1 MRGRSTGLAP
11 GLGPSPLPADRDDP
25 LRRAEKLLRQGR
37 LDAAVAEYARLVEQH
52 PADLATANALGDLY
66 VRAGAPDRAIPLFMR
81 VADAHLR
88 EGFYARAAG
97 FYKKILKLRP
107 AEEAALLGL
116 AEACLAQRLV
126 VDARGC
132 LATVADLRRRRHD
145 VDGLADVLIRIADL
159 DPHDVEAALD
169 AARAL
174 ARRDP
179 AQAARRIREQAARL
193 VDRGQAADAV
203 RLLAEV
209 TAIDP
214 ADRDSRVLLARLAL
228 DLDDLELAR
237 RALPHESVGD
247 EGPLL
252 ALLAECELR
261 SGLFD
266 LARETLLRWLRVDA
280 AAPPAIA
287 ALGARLMSRSADAGY
302 LCTEALVNLAI
313 AGGDLAAAWRVLQ
326 AFIDRAPAHLPA
338 LLRAVEVAVDGGLDA
353 ELVSVQTALV
363 DAYLAAGHA
372 QEARV
377 IAEDLLA
384 RDPGDERHR
393 ARLRRVLVQCGDPDP
408 DGTLAVCLEPRLD
421 IDEGAVPPGAAAHKA
436 GSEWTV
442 RPEDGG
448 QRAAVS
454 AARALGGEPGLAE
467 VRGAL
472 AGHGAPGE
480 IPANE
485 DDALFTNV
493 QGDED
498 EDAGD
503 EEGYEEAEEGEA
515 EDDEADAEAAGGRL
529 EETWG
534 EGGLTA
540 GAAGADPTAAGGVQV
555 LDDVEPARMAGR
567 VEEIDLT
574 ELLNRIAVMPGSGP
588 APRPA
593 GGEAASGELAGGRT
607 EAAELEAALDLVR
620 DAALRD
626 LRVHGWEHLAV
637 ARTYQ
642 AGGMAEEA
650 IEAFE
655 QAYREPTCRFEAAL
669 ALADLHES
677 RGRAR
682 QAVDWLER
690 AAEEAGPDAIRLP
703 VLYRLAALLEQ
714 VGEMARALAVW
725 LELQAASP
733 GFRDVAARAAR
744 LGTLEAGGGPF
755 TR

>member
-1 MRGRSTGLAP
+1 M
-11 GLGPSPLPADRDDP
+11 PADRDDA

-126 VDARGC
+126 VDARAC
-132 LATVADLRRRRHD
+132 LATVADLRRRRQD

-159 DPHDVEAALD
+159 DPQDVEAALD
-169 AARAL
+169 AARTL

-179 AQAARRIREQAARL
+179 AQAAQRLREQAARL

-203 RLLAEV
+203 QLLAEV

-237 RALPHESVGD
+237 RALPHQSVGD
-247 EGPLL
+247 DGPLL

-287 ALGARLMSRSADAGY
+287 ALGARLVSRSANAGY
-302 LCTEALVNLAI
+302 LCTEALVNLAM
-313 AGGDLAAAWRVLQ
+313 AGGDVAAAWRVLQ
-326 AFIDRAPAHLPA
+326 AFLDRAPAHLPA
-338 LLRAVEVAVDGGLDA
+338 LLRAVEVAVDGGLDV

-377 IAEDLLA
+377 VAEDLLA
-384 RDPGDERHR
+384 RDPDDERHR
-393 ARLRRVLVQCGDPDP
+393 ERLRRVLVQCGDPDP
-408 DGTLAVCLEPRLD
+408 DGTLAACLQPLLGVDEVTGPR
-421 IDEGAVPPGAAAHKA
+421 AAGTPDA
-436 GSEWTV
+436 GSEWAGQ
-442 RPEDGG
+442 PEEGA
-448 QRAAVS
+448 QHAAAS
-454 AARALGGEPGLAE
+454 AARADGGEPGRA
-467 VRGAL
+467 RGHGAL
-472 AGHGAPGE
+472 AGLAVPGAVS
-480 IPANE
+480 ADDE
-485 DDALFTNV
+485 DEE
-493 QGDED
+493 GIDED
-498 EDAGD
+498 EDTGEEDYEGEGEEEETEDDEQGGEAAGVELD
-503 EEGYEEAEEGEA
+503 ETWEEGEGA
-515 EDDEADAEAAGGRL
+515 LAGG
-529 EETWG
+529 G
-534 EGGLTA
+534 
-540 GAAGADPTAAGGVQV
+540 AGADAAAAGGVQV
-555 LDDVEPARMAGR
+555 LDDVDPPRTAGR
-567 VEEIDLT
+567 VEEVDLT
-574 ELLNRIAVMPGSGP
+574 ELLNRIALTPGPGP
-588 APRPA
+588 GPRPA
-593 GGEAASGELAGGRT
+593 GGDAASGEPAGGRT
-607 EAAELEAALDLVR
+607 EVAELEAALGQVR

-642 AGGMAEEA
+642 AGGLAEEA
-650 IEAFE
+650 IAAFE
-655 QAYREPTCRFEAAL
+655 QAYRDPTCRFEAAL
-669 ALADLHES
+669 ALADLHEC
-677 RGRAR
+677 RGRPR

-690 AAEEAGPDAIRLP
+690 AAEEVGSDAIRLP

-714 VGEMARALAVW
+714 VGETARALAVW
-725 LELQAASP
+725 LELQSASP
-733 GFRDVAARAAR
+733 GFRDVAARVAR

>member
-1 MRGRSTGLAP
+1 
-11 GLGPSPLPADRDDP
+11 LPADRDDA

-126 VDARGC
+126 VDARAC
-132 LATVADLRRRRHD
+132 LATVADLRRRRQD
-145 VDGLADVLIRIADL
+145 VGGLADVLIRLADL
-159 DPHDVEAALD
+159 DPQDVEAALD

-179 AQAARRIREQAARL
+179 AQAAQRLREQAARL
-193 VDRGQAADAV
+193 VDRGQAAHAV
-203 RLLAEV
+203 QLLAEV

-237 RALPHESVGD
+237 RALPHQSVGD
-247 EGPLL
+247 DGPLL

-287 ALGARLMSRSADAGY
+287 ALGARLVSRSADAGY
-302 LCTEALVNLAI
+302 LCTEALVNLAM
-313 AGGDLAAAWRVLQ
+313 AGGDVAAAWRVLQ
-326 AFIDRAPAHLPA
+326 AFLDHAPAHLPA

-377 IAEDLLA
+377 VAEDLLA
-384 RDPGDERHR
+384 RDPDDERHR
-393 ARLRRVLVQCGDPDP
+393 ERLRRVLVQCGDPDP
-408 DGTLAVCLEPRLD
+408 DGTLAACLQPLLG
-421 IDEGAVPPGAAAHKA
+421 IDEETGPRAAGAPDA

-442 RPEDGG
+442 QEGPQD
-448 QRAAVS
+448 AAAS
-454 AARALGGEPGLAE
+454 AARADGGEPGRAHGH
-467 VRGAL
+467 GAL
-472 AGHGAPGE
+472 AGLAVPGE
-480 IPANE
+480 GSSDDE
-485 DDALFTNV
+485 DAAVRTLAGDEDEE
-493 QGDED
+493 GIDED

-503 EEGYEEAEEGEA
+503 EEDYGGEDDYEGEPEEEP
-515 EDDEADAEAAGGRL
+515 EDDEEGGEAVGVEL
-529 EETWG
+529 EETWEER
-534 EGGLTA
+534 EGALAG
-540 GAAGADPTAAGGVQV
+540 GAADGDAAAVGGVQV
-555 LDDVEPARMAGR
+555 LDDVDPARRAGR
-567 VEEIDLT
+567 VEEVDLT
-574 ELLNRIAVMPGSGP
+574 ELLNRIAVAPGPGP
-588 APRPA
+588 GPRPA
-593 GGEAASGELAGGRT
+593 GGDATSGASAGGPT
-607 EAAELEAALDLVR
+607 EVAELEAALDRVR

-642 AGGMAEEA
+642 AGGMVEEA

-677 RGRAR
+677 RGRPR

-690 AAEEAGPDAIRLP
+690 AAEEAGADAIRLP

-714 VGEMARALAVW
+714 VGETARALAVW

-744 LGTLEAGGGPF
+744 LGTLETGGGPF

>member
-1 MRGRSTGLAP
+1 M
-11 GLGPSPLPADRDDP
+11 PADRDDA

-37 LDAAVAEYARLVEQH
+37 LDAALAEYARLVEQH
-52 PADLATANALGDLY
+52 PADLTAANALGDLY
-66 VRAGAPDRAIPLFMR
+66 VRAGAPDRAIPLFLR

-88 EGFYARAAG
+88 EGFYAKAAG

-107 AEEAALLGL
+107 ADEAALLGL

-126 VDARGC
+126 VDARAC

-159 DPHDVEAALD
+159 DPQNVEAALD

-179 AQAARRIREQAARL
+179 AQAAQRLREQAARL
-193 VDRGQAADAV
+193 VDRGQAAAAV
-203 RLLAEV
+203 QILAEV

-237 RALPHESVGD
+237 QALPHQSVGD
-247 EGPLL
+247 DGPLL

-280 AAPPAIA
+280 AAPAAIA
-287 ALGARLMSRSADAGY
+287 ALGARLAARSADAGY
-302 LCTEALVNLAI
+302 LCTEALVNLAM
-313 AGGDLAAAWRVLQ
+313 ASGDLGGAWRVLQ
-326 AFIDRAPAHLPA
+326 AFLDRAPAHLPA

-353 ELVSVQTALV
+353 DLVSVQTALV

-377 IAEDLLA
+377 VAEDLLA
-384 RDPGDERHR
+384 RDPDDERHR
-393 ARLRRVLVQCGDPDP
+393 ERLRRVLVQCGDPDP
-408 DGTLAVCLEPRLD
+408 DGTLAACLQPLIG
-421 IDEGAVPPGAAAHKA
+421 IDEEGGNPGVGLHDADS
-436 GSEWTV
+436 GWTV
-442 RPEDGG
+442 QPEEAG
-448 QRAAVS
+448 QHGADS
-454 AARALGGEPGLAE
+454 ARTPGEGPDLAGAP
-467 VRGAL
+467 GAL
-472 AGHGAPGE
+472 AGHAAPGE
-480 IPANE
+480 VSSNEEDAVFRTLTGGEDEE
-485 DDALFTNV
+485 DD
-493 QGDED
+493 GED
-498 EDAGD
+498 EEAGD
-503 EEGYEEAEEGEA
+503 EEDYDDDYDGEDDSEGEDDGEDADDEGAGERVLGGPEEARGE
-515 EDDEADAEAAGGRL
+515 DAGGLAAGG
-529 EETWG
+529 
-534 EGGLTA
+534 
-540 GAAGADPTAAGGVQV
+540 AGADLTEAGSLQV
-555 LDDVEPARMAGR
+555 LDDVDPARTDGR
-567 VEEIDLT
+567 IEEVDLT
-574 ELLNRIAVMPGSGP
+574 ELLNRIAVTP
-588 APRPA
+588 ASRPA
-593 GGEAASGELAGGRT
+593 GGDAASSEAAGGHTEVAELA
-607 EAAELEAALDLVR
+607 AALDRVR

-637 ARTYQ
+637 ARTYR
-642 AGGMAEEA
+642 AGGMVEEA

-677 RGRAR
+677 RGRPR

-690 AAEEAGPDAIRLP
+690 AAEEVGSDAIRLP
-703 VLYRLAALLEQ
+703 VLYRLAVLLEQ
-714 VGEMARALAVW
+714 VGETARALAVW